1 MTDNDIWNN
10 DLERTRSLYHTE
22 ESSRRNSLTEQSD
35 INQTLNTVNDTG
47 NEEPKKRSKTGLF
60 IGIGAAALVLIGV
73 LFIFVGR
80 SNTENTSTAIARSPG
95 TIRKSMGR
103 IVKGEENKTKADMA
117 SQIRDDD
124 NIFII
129 DPSLYDGLCIDH
141 TTTFL
146 TEEGDV
152 EASGIY
158 LGSTENGK
166 PEGYGAFY
174 HRREGKEE
182 SIEYVMDIIL
192 FGDWHEGNL
201 IKGQDITRKTLY
213 VSENKSAILNIKY
226 IIEGKWGNKEGMG
239 FSDNPN
245 GIYIKEVTDK
255 GSKEVLN
262 GRSGKFVGVFEE
274 NSITPMSGEEYT
286 LDGTLVYNGEYKDGE
301 YYNGTIYDENG
312 NVKSVVKDG
321 VIYDE

>member
-1 MTDNDIWNN
+1 MTDND
-10 DLERTRSLYHTE
+10 
-22 ESSRRNSLTEQSD
+22 
-35 INQTLNTVNDTG
+35 
-47 NEEPKKRSKTGLF
+47 
-60 IGIGAAALVLIGV
+60 
-73 LFIFVGR
+73 
-80 SNTENTSTAIARSPG
+80 TSTAIAQSPG

-182 SIEYVMDIIL
+182 SIEY
-192 FGDWHEGNL
+192 
-201 IKGQDITRKTLY
+201 
-213 VSENKSAILNIKY
+213 
-226 IIEGKWGNKEGMG
+226 
-239 FSDNPN
+239 
-245 GIYIKEVTDK
+245 
-255 GSKEVLN
+255 
-262 GRSGKFVGVFEE
+262 
-274 NSITPMSGEEYT
+274 T